1 MSDYDTLAMTSASGV
16 TPARLDSHW
25 RRLAQIGIGHSLYA
39 AFCWLFDHVLYVYVV
54 YTLGILLGGAIM
66 TAASLLI
73 CIATLMIYE
82 RMKVDWVGAGLLNE
96 IAARQR
102 HSLTDRLLVWT
113 TRQNRVVVFLIL
125 CALSDPFI
133 TTAYL
138 RGGAFNGL
146 RKRDWQIFCASVLV
160 SNLYWIFAADLIGHA
175 VVTIWTWFTTTA
187 W

>member
-1 MSDYDTLAMTSASGV
+1 MSDHDTLTITGVGGVTSARFD
-16 TPARLDSHW
+16 PQW

-54 YTLGILLGGAIM
+54 YTLGKLLGGAIM

-73 CIATLMIYE
+73 CIATLVIYE
-82 RMKVDWVGAGLLNE
+82 RMKIDWVGAGLLNE
-96 IAARQR
+96 MAAKQR
-102 HSLTDRLLVWT
+102 RSPVDRLLIWA
-113 TRQNRVVVFLIL
+113 TRQNNVVVFLIL

-138 RGGAFNGL
+138 RGGAFDGL

-160 SNLYWIFAADLIGHA
+160 SNLYWIFVADLIGHA
-175 VVTIWTWFTTTA
+175 IVAIWTWMTA
-187 W
+187 AAW